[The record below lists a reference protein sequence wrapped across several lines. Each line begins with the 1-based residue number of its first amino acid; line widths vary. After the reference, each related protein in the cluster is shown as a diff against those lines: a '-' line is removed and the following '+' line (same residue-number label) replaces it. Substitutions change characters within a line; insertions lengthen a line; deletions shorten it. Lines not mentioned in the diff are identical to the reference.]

1 MLLAIET
8 SSLVS
13 SVALLHE
20 DTLRAELTI
29 QARLTHSEQLMPHI
43 ADMLAK
49 ASVTKSQ
56 IDGVAVSIGPG
67 SFTGLRIGL
76 ATAKGLSFAWNV
88 PIVGVTTPISLAYNF
103 VGTSDRV
110 CTLIDAQKGN
120 VYAGV
125 YRWSRTK
132 LVTEKDIYIAPLT
145 DVLDTLEGEGQPVVF
160 CGDGSLEGPGENRR
174 PDRPF
179 PHGTADDGHSPCR
192 KRSPRGQTFALP
204 PVITTT
210 A

>member
-67 SFTGLRIGL
+67 SFTACASAL
-76 ATAKGLSFAWNV
+76 
-88 PIVGVTTPISLAYNF
+88 
-103 VGTSDRV
+103 
-110 CTLIDAQKGN
+110 
-120 VYAGV
+120 
-125 YRWSRTK
+125 
-132 LVTEKDIYIAPLT
+132 
-145 DVLDTLEGEGQPVVF
+145 
-160 CGDGSLEGPGENRR
+160 RR
-174 PDRPF
+174 PRAFPLPGMSPSSGSRP
-179 PHGTADDGHSPCR
+179 PSAWPIILSAHPIGYAP
-192 KRSPRGQTFALP
+192 
-204 PVITTT
+204 
-210 A
+210 

>member
-1 MLLAIET
+1 
-8 SSLVS
+8 
-13 SVALLHE
+13 
-20 DTLRAELTI
+20 
-29 QARLTHSEQLMPHI
+29 MPHI

-110 CTLIDAQKGN
+110 CT
-120 VYAGV
+120 
-125 YRWSRTK
+125 
-132 LVTEKDIYIAPLT
+132 
-145 DVLDTLEGEGQPVVF
+145 
-160 CGDGSLEGPGENRR
+160 
-174 PDRPF
+174 
-179 PHGTADDGHSPCR
+179 
-192 KRSPRGQTFALP
+192 
-204 PVITTT
+204 
-210 A
+210 